1 MRRSKSLSWRLKLSD
16 WLSGGL
22 LTKYRREMESSRA
35 KLQQVQINVDNLKKQ
50 LQHSQREAEQAKAQ
64 LLIAKGFQLELGE
77 TQLKLKETS
86 NKLLQCQ
93 QKLQLKQKQQEIE
106 QISTKPGSGKDKKR
120 ELQTTI
126 DILEVKRL
134 PQEDF
139 DSLWGFSIASP
150 KAGTKISGD
159 SIPFKG
165 WVLGKKALA
174 STLRINHQDK
184 TLVETPVNLPSP
196 GVTQYYPDIA
206 AAGKSG
212 FKTSLSV
219 GDIPAEAE
227 LKIQVLLENQD
238 IINLSV
244 ISIRH

>member
-22 LTKYRREMESSRA
+22 LTKYRREMESSKS

-64 LLIAKGFQLELGE
+64 LLMAKGFQVELGE
-77 TQLKLKETS
+77 TQFKLKEA
-86 NKLLQCQ
+86 NNQLLQCQ
-93 QKLQLKQKQQEIE
+93 QQLKQKQREIE
-106 QISTKPGSGKDKKR
+106 QISTKPVTEENKER
-120 ELQTTI
+120 QLQTTI
-126 DILEVKRL
+126 DILDVKRL

-150 KAGTKISGD
+150 KAGTKIAGD
-159 SIPFKG
+159 SIPFQG
-165 WVLGKKALA
+165 WVLGKKTLA
-174 STLRINHQDK
+174 TTLRINHHNK

-227 LKIQVLLENQD
+227 LEIQVLLENQD

-244 ISIRH
+244 ISIRQ